1 MQPVKIYKTEEEI
14 DSEIRNIFNE
24 NKIDDLKK
32 FISKRSC
39 LNTTNQILI
48 YLFHIIQSAGVL
60 TTTIAAGYNM
70 KELIWIGVGMN
81 ILASLINVFEKTNDT
96 MSKRILK
103 DIQAIK
109 TGTYVDEGTII
120 DVDTKAA
127 EKPANTNTH
136 STTNSVNGDIEST
149 NGDSKAQTAKSLL
162 KTPLISEGYKGPL
175 AKIDPK
181 NTPTTTTTPNNV

>member
-1 MQPVKIYKTEEEI
+1 MEQDKIYKTDQEI
-14 DSEIRNIFNE
+14 DTEIRHIFNE
-24 NKIDDLKK
+24 NKVDDLKK
-32 FISKRSC
+32 FINKRSC

-103 DIQAIK
+103 DIHAIK
-109 TGTYVDEGTII
+109 SGTYVDEGTII
-120 DVDTKAA
+120 DIDTKDINK
-127 EKPANTNTH
+127 EKEKTVVSA
-136 STTNSVNGDIEST
+136 TNSDIGDIESNHT
-149 NGDSKAQTAKSLL
+149 DKTKQNVKTLL
-162 KTPLISEGYKGPL
+162 KGPLISDGYKTNLNNPISG
-175 AKIDPK
+175 D
-181 NTPTTTTTPNNV
+181 NTNSLSK

>member
-1 MQPVKIYKTEEEI
+1 MQSTNIYKTSEEI
-14 DSEIRNIFNE
+14 ETEIRNIFNE
-24 NKIDDLKK
+24 NKVSDLKK
-32 FISKRSC
+32 FINKRAC

-120 DVDTKAA
+120 DVDTKVPDN
-127 EKPANTNTH
+127 K
-136 STTNSVNGDIEST
+136 SVNGNSNVNHPPASDNGDVESN
-149 NGDSKAQTAKSLL
+149 NGDSKQTVKSLL
-162 KTPLISEGYKGPL
+162 KTPLISDGYKVPNVKTES
-175 AKIDPK
+175 KI
-181 NTPTTTTTPNNV
+181 TTLPSSNI

>member
-1 MQPVKIYKTEEEI
+1 MSHQTNELIE
-14 DSEIRNIFNE
+14 SQIRDIFNE
-24 NKIDDLKK
+24 NKLSDLKK
-32 FISKRSC
+32 FMIKRSC

-103 DIQAIK
+103 DIHSIK
-109 TGTYVDEGTII
+109 EGTYVDEGTII
-120 DVDTKAA
+120 DIDTKGPDKSSK
-127 EKPANTNTH
+127 EIKTNIEI
-136 STTNSVNGDIEST
+136 SDIDSQKNDIENQKT
-149 NGDSKAQTAKSLL
+149 DKQTVKSII
-162 KTPLISEGYKGPL
+162 KTGLISDEKR
-175 AKIDPK
+175 
-181 NTPTTTTTPNNV
+181 N